1 MRSSRSESQ
10 QQRRRRHKRCCYF
23 EDFEVGS
30 RRELGS
36 YLVTEEELLAFARQY
51 DPQPFH
57 IDKDAAAKSIYGGLI
72 SSGWMT
78 CSIMMRLLVLST
90 TGKSASMGSPGVDE
104 IRWLKP
110 VCAGDTLTVVLNVLD
125 TRPSKSK
132 PDRGVV
138 HTRWEATN
146 QRGELVCTVKG
157 MGMYGRRPA

>member
-1 MRSSRSESQ
+1 ML
-10 QQRRRRHKRCCYF
+10 YF

-36 YLVTEEELLAFARQY
+36 YLVTEEEILNFARQY

-57 IDKDAAAKSIYGGLI
+57 VDKEAAANSIYGGLI

-110 VCAGDTLTVVLNVLD
+110 VYAGDTLTVVLNVLD
-125 TRPSKSK
+125 SRPSQSK

-138 HTRWEATN
+138 HTQWEATN

>member
-1 MRSSRSESQ
+1 MSTL
-10 QQRRRRHKRCCYF
+10 YF
-23 EDFEVGS
+23 EDFAVGS
-30 RRELGS
+30 KRDLGS
-36 YLVTEEELLAFARQY
+36 HLVTEEEILAFARQY

-57 IDKDAAAKSIYGGLI
+57 VDKEAAQKSIYKNLI

-78 CSIMMRLLVLST
+78 CSIMMRLLVDNMTS
-90 TGKSASMGSPGVDE
+90 KAASMGSPGVDE

-110 VCAGDTLTVVLNVLD
+110 VYAGDTLSVSLVVLD
-125 TRPSKSK
+125 ARASSSK

-138 HTRWEATN
+138 HTQWEATN

>member
-1 MRSSRSESQ
+1 ML
-10 QQRRRRHKRCCYF
+10 YF

-36 YLVTEEELLAFARQY
+36 YLVTEEEILSFARQY

-57 IDKDAAAKSIYGGLI
+57 IDKEAATSSIYGGLI

-110 VCAGDTLTVVLNVLD
+110 VYAGDTLTVVLNVLD
-125 TRPSKSK
+125 SRPSQSK

-138 HTRWEATN
+138 HTQWEATN

>member
-1 MRSSRSESQ
+1 ML
-10 QQRRRRHKRCCYF
+10 YF
-23 EDFEVGS
+23 EDFAVGS

-36 YLVTEEELLAFARQY
+36 YLVTEEEILGFARQY

-57 IDKDAAAKSIYGGLI
+57 IDKEAAAKSIYGGLI

-90 TGKSASMGSPGVDE
+90 VGKSASMGSPGVDE

-110 VCAGDTLTVVLNVLD
+110 VYAGDTLSVVFIVLD
-125 TRPSKSK
+125 SRPSQSK

-138 HTRWEATN
+138 LTQWEATN

>member
-1 MRSSRSESQ
+1 ML
-10 QQRRRRHKRCCYF
+10 YF

-36 YLVTEEELLAFARQY
+36 YLVTEEEILTFARQY

-57 IDKDAAAKSIYGGLI
+57 IDKEAAARSIYGGVI

-90 TGKSASMGSPGVDE
+90 TSKSASMGSPGVDE

-110 VCAGDTLTVVLNVLD
+110 VYAGDTLTVVLNVLD
-125 TRPSKSK
+125 TRPSQSK

-138 HTRWEATN
+138 HTQWEATN

>member
-1 MRSSRSESQ
+1 MSTL
-10 QQRRRRHKRCCYF
+10 YF
-23 EDFEVGS
+23 EDFTVGS
-30 RRELGS
+30 KRDLGS
-36 YLVTEEELLAFARQY
+36 HLVTEDEILTFARQY

-57 IDKDAAAKSIYGGLI
+57 IDKEAAQNSIYKGLI

-78 CSIMMRLLVLST
+78 CSIMMRLLVDNMPSNT
-90 TGKSASMGSPGVDE
+90 ASMGSPGVDE

-110 VCAGDTLTVVLNVLD
+110 VYAGDMLSVLLLVLD
-125 TRPSKSK
+125 ARASASK

-138 HTRWEATN
+138 HTQWEATN

>member
-1 MRSSRSESQ
+1 ML
-10 QQRRRRHKRCCYF
+10 YF

-36 YLVTEEELLAFARQY
+36 YLVTEEEILSFARQY

-57 IDKDAAAKSIYGGLI
+57 IDKEAAANSISGGLI

-78 CSIMMRLLVLST
+78 CSIMMRLLVLSA

-110 VCAGDTLTVVLNVLD
+110 VYAGDTLTVVLNVLD
-125 TRPSKSK
+125 TRPSQSK

-138 HTRWEATN
+138 HTQWEATN

>member
-1 MRSSRSESQ
+1 ML
-10 QQRRRRHKRCCYF
+10 YF

-36 YLVTEEELLAFARQY
+36 YVVTEEELLAFARQY

-57 IDKDAAAKSIYGGLI
+57 IDKEAAARSIYGGLI

-78 CSIMMRLLVLST
+78 CSIMMRLLVLSS

-110 VCAGDTLTVVLNVLD
+110 VYAGDTLTVVLNVLD
-125 TRPSKSK
+125 TRPSQSK

-138 HTRWEATN
+138 HTQWEATN

>member
-1 MRSSRSESQ
+1 ML
-10 QQRRRRHKRCCYF
+10 YF

-36 YLVTEEELLAFARQY
+36 YLVTEEEILSFARQY

-57 IDKDAAAKSIYGGLI
+57 IDKEAAANSIYGGLI

-104 IRWLKP
+104 IRWLRP
-110 VCAGDTLTVVLNVLD
+110 VYAGDTLTVVLNVLD
-125 TRPSKSK
+125 SRPSQSK

-138 HTRWEATN
+138 HTQWEATN

>member
-1 MRSSRSESQ
+1 ML
-10 QQRRRRHKRCCYF
+10 YF

-36 YLVTEEELLAFARQY
+36 YLVTEEEILAFARQY

-57 IDKDAAAKSIYGGLI
+57 IDKEAAAGSIYGGLI

-110 VCAGDTLTVVLNVLD
+110 VYAGDTLTVVLNVLD
-125 TRPSKSK
+125 TRPSQSR
-132 PDRGVV
+132 PDRGIV
-138 HTRWEATN
+138 HTQWEATN

>member
-1 MRSSRSESQ
+1 ML
-10 QQRRRRHKRCCYF
+10 YF

-30 RRELGS
+30 SRELGS
-36 YLVTEEELLAFARQY
+36 YLVTEEEILAFARQY

-57 IDKDAAAKSIYGGLI
+57 IDKEAAAKSIYGGLI

-78 CSIMMRLLVLST
+78 CSIMMRLLVLSS

-110 VCAGDTLTVVLNVLD
+110 VHAGDTLTAVLKVLD
-125 TRPSKSK
+125 ARPSQSK

-138 HTRWEATN
+138 HTQWEATN

>member
-1 MRSSRSESQ
+1 ML
-10 QQRRRRHKRCCYF
+10 YF
-23 EDFEVGS
+23 EDFEAGS

-36 YLVTEEELLAFARQY
+36 YLVTEEEILSFARQY

-57 IDKDAAAKSIYGGLI
+57 IDKEAATSSIYGGLI

-110 VCAGDTLTVVLNVLD
+110 VYAGDTLTVVLNVLD
-125 TRPSKSK
+125 SRPSQSK

-138 HTRWEATN
+138 HTQWEATN

>member
-1 MRSSRSESQ
+1 ML
-10 QQRRRRHKRCCYF
+10 YF

-36 YLVTEEELLAFARQY
+36 YLVTEEEILAFARQY

-57 IDKDAAAKSIYGGLI
+57 VDKEAAAKSIYGGLI

-110 VCAGDTLTVVLNVLD
+110 VYAGDTLTAVLKVLD
-125 TRPSKSK
+125 TRPSQSK

-138 HTRWEATN
+138 HTQWEATN
-146 QRGELVCTVKG
+146 QHGELVCTVKG

>member
-1 MRSSRSESQ
+1 ML
-10 QQRRRRHKRCCYF
+10 YF

-36 YLVTEEELLAFARQY
+36 YLVTEEEILAFARQY

-57 IDKDAAAKSIYGGLI
+57 IDKEAAAKSIYGGLI
-72 SSGWMT
+72 SSGWMS

-104 IRWLKP
+104 IRWLNP
-110 VCAGDTLTVVLNVLD
+110 VCAGDTLTVVLNVHD
-125 TRPSKSK
+125 TRPSQSK

-138 HTRWEATN
+138 HTQWEATN

>member
-1 MRSSRSESQ
+1 MPTL
-10 QQRRRRHKRCCYF
+10 YF
-23 EDFEVGS
+23 EDFSVGS
-30 RRELGS
+30 KRDLGS
-36 YLVTEEELLAFARQY
+36 HLVTEEEILTFARQY

-57 IDKDAAAKSIYGGLI
+57 IDKDAAQKSIYKGLI

-78 CSIMMRLLVLST
+78 CSIMMRLLVDNMTS
-90 TGKSASMGSPGVDE
+90 KAASMGSPGVDE

-110 VCAGDTLTVVLNVLD
+110 VYAGDTLSVSLVVLD
-125 TRPSKSK
+125 ARASSSK

-138 HTRWEATN
+138 HTQWEATN

>member
-1 MRSSRSESQ
+1 MSDTM
-10 QQRRRRHKRCCYF
+10 YF
-23 EDFEVGS
+23 EDFVVGS

-36 YLVTEEELLAFARQY
+36 RLITEDEIVSFATQY

-57 IDKDAAAKSIYGGLI
+57 VDKEAAKRSIYGGLI

-78 CSIMMRLLVLST
+78 CAVMMRMLVDNMTS
-90 TGKSASMGSPGVDE
+90 KSASMGSPGVDE

-110 VCAGDTLTVVLNVLD
+110 VYAGDTLTVFVSVLD
-125 TRPSKSK
+125 KRASQSK

-138 HTRWEATN
+138 STQWEAVN

>member
-1 MRSSRSESQ
+1 ML
-10 QQRRRRHKRCCYF
+10 YF

-36 YLVTEEELLAFARQY
+36 YVVTEEELLAFARQY

-57 IDKDAAAKSIYGGLI
+57 IDKEAAANSIYGGLI

-104 IRWLKP
+104 IRWIKP
-110 VCAGDTLTVVLNVLD
+110 VYAGDTLTVVLNVLD
-125 TRPSKSK
+125 TRASQSK
-132 PDRGVV
+132 PDRGIV
-138 HTRWEATN
+138 HTQWEATN

>member
-1 MRSSRSESQ
+1 ML
-10 QQRRRRHKRCCYF
+10 YF

-36 YLVTEEELLAFARQY
+36 YLVTEEEILNFARQY

-57 IDKDAAAKSIYGGLI
+57 IDKEAAANSIYGGLI

-110 VCAGDTLTVVLNVLD
+110 VYAGDTLTVVLNVLD
-125 TRPSKSK
+125 SRPSQSK

-138 HTRWEATN
+138 HTQWEATN

>member
-1 MRSSRSESQ
+1 ML
-10 QQRRRRHKRCCYF
+10 YF
-23 EDFEVGS
+23 EDFAVGS

-36 YLVTEEELLAFARQY
+36 YLVTEEEILGFARQY

-57 IDKDAAAKSIYGGLI
+57 IDKEAAARSIYGGLS

-78 CSIMMRLLVLST
+78 CSIMMRLVVLSMV
-90 TGKSASMGSPGVDE
+90 GKSASMGSPGVDE

-110 VCAGDTLTVVLNVLD
+110 VYAGDTLTVVLNVLD
-125 TRPSKSK
+125 SRPSQSK

-138 HTRWEATN
+138 HTQWEATN

>member
-1 MRSSRSESQ
+1 ML
-10 QQRRRRHKRCCYF
+10 YF

-36 YLVTEEELLAFARQY
+36 NLVTEEEILTFARQY

-57 IDKDAAAKSIYGGLI
+57 IDKEAAAKSIYGGLI

-110 VCAGDTLTVVLNVLD
+110 VYAGDTLTAVLVVLD
-125 TRPSKSK
+125 TRPSQSK

-138 HTRWEATN
+138 HTQWEATN

>member
-1 MRSSRSESQ
+1 MSDTM
-10 QQRRRRHKRCCYF
+10 YF
-23 EDFEVGS
+23 EDFVVGS

-36 YLVTEEELLAFARQY
+36 RLITEDEIVSFATQY

-57 IDKDAAAKSIYGGLI
+57 VDKEAAQRSIYGGLI

-78 CSIMMRLLVLST
+78 CAVMMRLLVDNMTS
-90 TGKSASMGSPGVDE
+90 KSASMGSPGVDE

-110 VCAGDTLTVVLNVLD
+110 VYAGDTLTVFVSVLD
-125 TRPSKSK
+125 TRPSQSK

-138 HTRWEATN
+138 HTQWEAVN

>member
-1 MRSSRSESQ
+1 ML
-10 QQRRRRHKRCCYF
+10 YF

-36 YLVTEEELLAFARQY
+36 YLVTEEEILAFARQY

-57 IDKDAAAKSIYGGLI
+57 IDKEAAARSIYGGVI

-78 CSIMMRLLVLST
+78 CSIMMRLLVLSS

-110 VCAGDTLTVVLNVLD
+110 VYAGDTLSVVLNVLD
-125 TRPSKSK
+125 TRPSQSK

-138 HTRWEATN
+138 HTQWEATN

>member
-1 MRSSRSESQ
+1 ML
-10 QQRRRRHKRCCYF
+10 YF

-36 YLVTEEELLAFARQY
+36 YVVTEEELLAFARQY

-57 IDKDAAAKSIYGGLI
+57 IDKEAAARSIYGGLI

-78 CSIMMRLLVLST
+78 CSIMMRLLVLSS

-104 IRWLKP
+104 IRWIKP
-110 VCAGDTLTVVLNVLD
+110 VYAGDTLTVVLNVLD
-125 TRPSKSK
+125 TRASQSK
-132 PDRGVV
+132 PDRGIV
-138 HTRWEATN
+138 HTQWEATN

>member
-1 MRSSRSESQ
+1 ML
-10 QQRRRRHKRCCYF
+10 YF

-36 YLVTEEELLAFARQY
+36 YLVTEEEILAFARQY

-57 IDKDAAAKSIYGGLI
+57 IDKEAAAKSIYGGLI

-110 VCAGDTLTVVLNVLD
+110 VYAGDTLTVVLNVLD
-125 TRPSKSK
+125 TRPSQSK

-138 HTRWEATN
+138 HTQWEATN

>member
-1 MRSSRSESQ
+1 MV
-10 QQRRRRHKRCCYF
+10 YF

-36 YLVTEEELLAFARQY
+36 YLVTEEEILAFARQY

-57 IDKDAAAKSIYGGLI
+57 IDKEAAAKSIYGGLI

-110 VCAGDTLTVVLNVLD
+110 VYAGDTLTAVLKVLD
-125 TRPSKSK
+125 TRPSQSK

-138 HTRWEATN
+138 HTQWEATN

>member
-1 MRSSRSESQ
+1 ML
-10 QQRRRRHKRCCYF
+10 YF

-36 YLVTEEELLAFARQY
+36 YLVTEEEILTFARQY

-57 IDKDAAAKSIYGGLI
+57 IDKEAAAKSIYGGLI

-78 CSIMMRLLVLST
+78 CSIMMRLLVLSS

-125 TRPSKSK
+125 TRPSQSK

-138 HTRWEATN
+138 HTQWEATN